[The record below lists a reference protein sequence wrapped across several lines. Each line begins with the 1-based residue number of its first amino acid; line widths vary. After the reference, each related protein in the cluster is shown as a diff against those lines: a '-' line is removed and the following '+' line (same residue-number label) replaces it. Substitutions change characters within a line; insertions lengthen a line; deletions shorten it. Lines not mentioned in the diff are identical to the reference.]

1 MQIALEL
8 AAQPSSHFT
17 LSKERFPIILP
28 MTLFNLAENGLF
40 ISQWNIHQNYLLD
53 YSLFIGFIGLDWTT
67 RVS

>member
-8 AAQPSSHFT
+8 AAHPSSHFT

-40 ISQWNIHQNYLLD
+40 ISQ
-53 YSLFIGFIGLDWTT
+53 
-67 RVS
+67 